1 MSAYI
6 VEKKTIDRI
15 VTYINE
21 KCSAD
26 PDYFETRYAAIYAAY
41 RGDPNKLGQNLWTM
55 NVKAVDQRYRE
66 NNPVSLYRYEYR
78 PADNIQVFKS
88 LRGYLYQC
96 TEGDVPESPLYKDLD
111 RLADTIA
118 REIVINLPAY
128 ERAEWA

>member
-21 KCSAD
+21 KYSAY
-26 PDYFETRYAAIYAAY
+26 PAYFEAQYPAIYAAY
-41 RGDPNKLGQNLWTM
+41 QGNLNKLGQNLWAM
-55 NVKAVDQRYRE
+55 NVQAVDQRYGE
-66 NNPVSLYRYEYR
+66 NNPVSLYRYEYC

-96 TEGDVPESPLYKDLD
+96 TEGDVPESALYKDLD
-111 RLADTIA
+111 RLADTLA

-128 ERAEWA
+128 EQAEWA